1 MINSQLLN
9 PKSIVV
15 VGASNDISKPG
26 GKVLHN
32 ILSHQYKGLVYGVNP
47 KETRV
52 QGIDCYSNCAEL
64 PEVDMAIIAVAAPLV
79 EDAVKE
85 LAYHKNCKAY
95 ILFSAGFSET
105 GEEGEALENRCV
117 AIINETGGCLIG
129 PNCIGV
135 ITGCYKGVFA
145 GPVPAYDPL
154 GCDCVSASGATMV
167 YMLEAAIPVGLK
179 MRDIFSVGNS
189 AQIGVEDILEYWD
202 ETYEEGKSSKIKL
215 LYIEQIAD
223 PKRFLKHARSL
234 VQKGCR
240 MAAIKSGSTHVGS
253 RAVSSHTGALAGSNA
268 AVSALFRKAGI
279 LRCASRLE
287 LVYVAAIFSIKPLMG
302 KRLAVI
308 THAGGPGIM
317 LTDELIKGGMKV
329 PRLSGAKADTLL
341 SKLFPGSSVAN
352 PIDFLATGN
361 AKQLGEILDAVE
373 NDFEEIDGSV
383 VVFGTTGMWRV
394 DDVYKVLHEKIVSGK
409 KPIFPIL
416 PSAILAAEE
425 VENFLA
431 QGHVS
436 FNDEVSFG
444 YVLSRIQKVHAPYE
458 DPFWESI
465 NKEVVR
471 AIIDHASDGYLGA
484 DETFQLLEAANIK
497 VARQKTVQHL
507 QEALDFSKISGF
519 PLVMK
524 VSGPVHKSD
533 IGGVIVGVKNEDE
546 IAVNFHKLMSLK
558 DADGVILQQQLSGI
572 EIYIGAKKEPPFG
585 HQILC
590 GLGGVFV
597 EIFKDVSTG
606 LAPVG
611 NEEALSMIQRLQSYP
626 IIKGARGKAG
636 VDEQLIVAAI
646 KNLSTLVM
654 IAPEISELD
663 INPLMGNPESLVTV
677 DARICLKK

>member
-1 MINSQLLN
+1 MIHPKLLN
-9 PKSIVV
+9 PDSIVI

-32 ILSHQYKGLVYGVNP
+32 IIAHQYSGKLYGVNP
-47 KETRV
+47 KETDV
-52 QGIDCYSNCAEL
+52 QGVPCFKDCASL
-64 PEVDMAIIAVAAPLV
+64 PDVDVAIIAIAAPHV
-79 EDAVKE
+79 EVVIKE
-85 LAYHKNCKAY
+85 LAYHKNCKGF

-105 GEEGEALENRCV
+105 GEEGEALENRIV
-117 AIINETGGCLIG
+117 AMVNEVGGSLIG

-135 ITGCYKGVFA
+135 LTGRYKGVFA
-145 GPVPAYDPL
+145 GPVPEYDPL

-202 ETYEEGKSSKIKL
+202 LTFNPQTSSRIKL
-215 LYIEQIAD
+215 LYVEQIAD

-240 MAAIKSGSTHVGS
+240 IAAIKSGSTHVGS

-287 LVYVAAIFSIKPLMG
+287 LVYVAAIFSIKQLNG
-302 KRLAVI
+302 NRIAVI

-317 LTDELIKGGMKV
+317 LTDVLINGGMKV
-329 PRLSGAKADTLL
+329 PRLSGPKADALL
-341 SKLFPGSSVAN
+341 EKLFPGSSVSN

-361 AKQLGEILDAVE
+361 ALQLGTILDAVE
-373 NDFEEIDGSV
+373 NDFDEIDGSV

-394 DDVYKVLHEKIVSGK
+394 DDVYKVLHEKMKNSQ

-425 VENFLA
+425 VNHFLA
-431 QGHVS
+431 QGHVN

-444 YVLSRIQKVHAPYE
+444 YVLSRIQKLHEPYE
-458 DPFWESI
+458 DPTLPII
-465 NKEVVR
+465 NKIAVR
-471 AIIDHASDGYLGA
+471 QIISNAEKGYLPA
-484 DETFQLLEAANIK
+484 DKVFSLLEAAGIP
-497 VARQKTVQHL
+497 VASQLTVSNR
-507 QEALDFSKISGF
+507 EDAVSFATNTDF

-533 IGGVIVGVKNEDE
+533 IGGVVLDVNSLEDVQ
-546 IAVNFHKLMSLK
+546 IQFDRLMLLPE
-558 DADGVILQQQLSGI
+558 ADGVIMQQQLKGI
-572 EIYIGAKKEPPFG
+572 EIYLGAKKEPPFG

-590 GLGGVFV
+590 GLGGIFV
-597 EIFKDVSTG
+597 EVFKDVSTG

-611 NEEALSMIQRLQSYP
+611 KAEALSMVERLRSYP
-626 IIKGARGKAG
+626 IIKGARGKEG
-636 VDEQLIVAAI
+636 VNQDLLIDYI
-646 KNLSTLVM
+646 LKLSALVDA
-654 IAPEISELD
+654 APEIAELD
-663 INPLMGNPESLVTV
+663 INPLLGNLQTLVENSL
-677 DARICLKK
+677 LL